1 MIDASLDAKVNKIL
15 NIFKWLWNMS
25 SIMKGFNHGS
35 DNLTKSFK
43 VWSENCRQSFTL
55 LKLEGILEK

>member
-1 MIDASLDAKVNKIL
+1 
-15 NIFKWLWNMS
+15 MS